1 MSNITDIIFTIY
13 LNEWPHFTHTRVMK
27 VISILGSTGSIGRS
41 TLAVV
46 DLHPDRFKIF
56 ALSGFNNNDLLLEQ
70 AIKFSPSFIVTKD
83 LVSKKQLVDKL
94 KEKNLDTEV
103 LYGKD
108 GYSFI
113 ASHEEVTTVVAAISG
128 SAGLISTIDA
138 AMSGK
143 QILLANKESMVMAGE
158 LINKICS
165 ENNSALIPIDS
176 EHNAIFQVLL
186 KNTDVKEVKKIILT
200 ASGGPFRDHS
210 LQNLKKVTVEEAL
223 NHPNWKMG
231 KKISIDS
238 ATMMNKG
245 LEVIEAS
252 HLFRLNMKK
261 IEVIMH
267 PQSIIHSFVEF
278 IDGSS
283 LSQLGEPDMRVP
295 IAYALGYP
303 NRITS
308 GVDGVSLDKLT
319 SLEFFKPDLE
329 KFRCLDLSYQC
340 LEEGTAHCISLNASN
355 EVAVEAF
362 LLGRISFIQ
371 IPELIEKTLSKIVA
385 SQVDSVDHIIEIDN
399 LARVETNKILSKI

>member
-1 MSNITDIIFTIY
+1 
-13 LNEWPHFTHTRVMK
+13 MK

-41 TLAVV
+41 TLSVV
-46 DLHPDRFKIF
+46 DLHPEKFKIF

-70 AIKFSPSFIVTKD
+70 AIKFKPSFIVTKN
-83 LVSKKQLVDKL
+83 LFSKKILMDKL
-94 KEKNLDTEV
+94 KDTKLKTEV
-103 LYGKD
+103 LYGD
-108 GYSFI
+108 EGYTFI
-113 ASHEEVTTVVAAISG
+113 ASHEKVTTVVAAITG
-128 SAGLISTIDA
+128 SAGLISTIEA
-138 AMSGK
+138 AKNGK

-158 LINKICS
+158 LINKICV
-165 ENNSALIPIDS
+165 ENNSTLIPVDS

-210 LQNLKKVTVEEAL
+210 QQNLKKVTVEEAL

-283 LSQLGEPDMRVP
+283 LSQLGEPDMRVQ

-371 IPELIEKTLSKIVA
+371 IPELIEKTLSKIVV

-399 LARVETNKILSKI
+399 LARIETNKILSKI

>member
-1 MSNITDIIFTIY
+1 
-13 LNEWPHFTHTRVMK
+13 MK

-113 ASHEEVTTVVAAISG
+113 ASHEEVTTVVAAITG

-186 KNTDVKEVKKIILT
+186 KNTDLKEVKKIILT

-399 LARVETNKILSKI
+399 FARIETNKILSKM